1 MKRLAKRRRI
11 QLVAGAAVLLT
22 AATALFGYAFR
33 DGIRYFRT
41 PSQALAEAPGPAEVF
56 RIGGMVQPGSLLR
69 QGTDIRFAVTDGEAS
84 VPVSYSGITPDLF
97 REGEGVI
104 ATGRLVAGRFEA
116 EEILAKH
123 DETYMPREL
132 ADMAKD
138 G

>member
-11 QLVAGAAVLLT
+11 RLVAGAAMLLA

-41 PSQALAEAPGPAEVF
+41 PSQVLAEVPDPREVF
-56 RIGGMVQPGSLLR
+56 RIGGMVEPGSLLR
-69 QGTDIRFAVTDGEAS
+69 QGTDIRFAVTDGETS

-97 REGEGVI
+97 GEGEGVI

-132 ADMAKD
+132 AEMSMGD
-138 G
+138 

>member
-41 PSQALAEAPGPAEVF
+41 PSQALAEAPGPGEVF

>member
-1 MKRLAKRRRI
+1 MKRLAKRRRV
-11 QLVAGAAVLLT
+11 QLVAGAAVLLA

-56 RIGGMVQPGSLLR
+56 RIGGMVQPGSLVR

-84 VPVSYSGITPDLF
+84 VAVRYSGITPDLF

>member
-41 PSQALAEAPGPAEVF
+41 PSQALAEAPGPGEVF

-132 ADMAKD
+132 AGMAKD

>member
-41 PSQALAEAPGPAEVF
+41 PSQALAEAPGPGEVF

-138 G
+138 D